1 MRWILLAATLCSL
14 YMTLHT
20 LGLLDY
26 LERYP
31 AKLKRLLFGKSSDTL
46 IPDFSDGLEQAAG
59 RDFKIFVA
67 MISVGVTF
75 ALVRETYREF
85 FG

>member
-1 MRWILLAATLCSL
+1 MKWILLAATLCSL
-14 YMTLHT
+14 CMTLHT
-20 LGLLDY
+20 LGFLDY
-26 LERYP
+26 LENYP
-31 AKLKRLLFGKSSDTL
+31 AKLKRLFFVKSSDTL
-46 IPDFSDGLEQAAG
+46 IPDLSDGLEQAAG

-75 ALVRETYREF
+75 AFARETYWQF

>member
-1 MRWILLAATLCSL
+1 MNWILLAATMCSL

-20 LGLLDY
+20 LGYLDY

-31 AKLKRLLFGKSSDTL
+31 AKLKKLLFGKSSDFL
-46 IPDFSDGLEQAAG
+46 FPDSSDGLAQAAG
-59 RDFKIFVA
+59 RNVKILITI
-67 MISVGVTF
+67 ISVGVTF
-75 ALVRETYREF
+75 ILARETYREF